1 MSKEIT
7 GINIEPATGKVTIDY
22 YVVYPESEITASE
35 VHGNS
40 DHSKLNSVIMPRK
53 ENAPEPPIV
62 TVNEKEAIVIIKPRI
77 EATKVEITFKNK
89 KVRRHI

>member
-62 TVNEKEAIVIIKPRI
+62 TVNEKKL
-77 EATKVEITFKNK
+77 
-89 KVRRHI
+89 

>member
-1 MSKEIT
+1 
-7 GINIEPATGKVTIDY
+7 
-22 YVVYPESEITASE
+22 
-35 VHGNS
+35 
-40 DHSKLNSVIMPRK
+40 MPRK

-62 TVNEKEAIVIIKPRI
+62 TVNEKAIVIIKPRI